1 MTDSTH
7 SDDGTPARAAGAD
20 RTDAARSDPAAGARD
35 SGTDGASRA
44 PGDEPLLAV
53 ENLTTRFYTDP
64 VVSAVDGV
72 SYQLEAGET
81 LGIVGESG
89 SGKSVSVR
97 SLVGLIDEP
106 GRIDAGAV
114 RWKGSDLVGASNR
127 ELRSVRG
134 AEIAMVFQNAE
145 AAFDPTYTVGEQ
157 IIEAVTAH
165 RDLSA
170 AAARAEAVDLLAEV
184 GIGDPESRIDDYPHE
199 YSGGMAQRAMIAM
212 ALAGEPELL
221 IADEP
226 TTGLDV
232 SIQAG
237 IIDLFRDLVAE
248 REMALILIS
257 HDLGVVSQLCERLL
271 VLYAGRVAERGTRR
285 QLLTAP
291 KHPYTRAFLD
301 SIPDVDATSNP
312 EAIPG
317 SPPKLADPPAGCRF
331 HPRCAVAEA
340 GLCDG
345 DRPPTAVFPDG
356 QEADC
361 YAYTEA
367 YDGPAE
373 FDRTEV
379 LERRETASESDSGP
393 DGVGTEVER

>member
-1 MTDSTH
+1 MTDTNYTQRP
-7 SDDGTPARAAGAD
+7 DDGAG
-20 RTDAARSDPAAGARD
+20 RSDART
-35 SGTDGASRA
+35 TDGE
-44 PGDEPLLAV
+44 DEPLLSV
-53 ENLTTRFYTDP
+53 ENLVTRFYTEE
-64 VVSAVDGV
+64 VVSAVDDV
-72 SYQLEAGET
+72 SYELDAGET

-106 GRIDAGAV
+106 GRIDNGEV
-114 RWKGSDLVGASNR
+114 RWKGTDLVGASNR

-165 RDLSA
+165 RDLSKSE
-170 AAARAEAVDLLAEV
+170 ARAEAVELLDEV
-184 GIGDPESRIDDYPHE
+184 GIGDPAGRLDDYPHE

-271 VLYAGRVAERGTRR
+271 VMYGGRVAERGTRR

-291 KHPYTRAFLD
+291 KHPYTKAFLD
-301 SIPDVDATSNP
+301 SIPDVDMRSTP

-317 SPPKLADPPAGCRF
+317 SPPNLSDPPSGCRF

-340 GLCDG
+340 GLCDKE
-345 DRPPTAVFPDG
+345 RPPTAVFSAG
-356 QEADC
+356 QAADC
-361 YAYTEA
+361 FAYTEEYEGEA
-367 YDGPAE
+367 EYDRE
-373 FDRTEV
+373 QV
-379 LERRETASESDSGP
+379 LEFTATPAESDSQ
-393 DGVGTEVER
+393 DEATSEVER

>member
-1 MTDSTH
+1 MNDTTSTVGDRSWTH
-7 SDDGTPARAAGAD
+7 SDD
-20 RTDAARSDPAAGARD
+20 
-35 SGTDGASRA
+35 
-44 PGDEPLLAV
+44 EPLLSV
-53 ENLTTRFYTDP
+53 ENLTTRFYTEE

-72 SYQLEAGET
+72 SYDLDAGET

-97 SLVGLIDEP
+97 SLVGLISEP
-106 GRIDAGAV
+106 GRIDAGEV
-114 RWKGSDLVGASNR
+114 RWKGTDLVGASNR
-127 ELRSVRG
+127 DLRSVRG
-134 AEIAMVFQNAE
+134 AELAMVFQNAE

-165 RDLSA
+165 RDLSRSE
-170 AAARAEAVDLLAEV
+170 AREEAVDLLSEV
-184 GIGDPESRIDDYPHE
+184 GIGDPEGRIDDYPHE

-237 IIDLFRDLVAE
+237 IIDLFRELVAE

-257 HDLGVVSQLCERLL
+257 HDLGVVSQLCERML
-271 VLYAGRVAERGTRR
+271 VMYGGRVAERGTRR
-285 QLLTAP
+285 QLLTEP
-291 KHPYTRAFLD
+291 KHPYTQAFLD
-301 SIPDVDATSNP
+301 SIPDVEAKANP

-317 SPPKLADPPAGCRF
+317 SPPNLSDPPSGCRF
-331 HPRCAVAEA
+331 HPRCAVADA
-340 GLCDG
+340 GLCDRE
-345 DRPPTAVFPDG
+345 RPPTAVFPEG

-361 YAYTEA
+361 YAYTEE
-367 YDGPAE
+367 YDGEAE
-373 FDRTEV
+373 FDLTAV
-379 LERRETASESDSGP
+379 LELRETPDDAGLGHADNASA
-393 DGVGTEVER
+393 EVER